1 MNVGLFED
9 RVYPKRETSWDVDF
23 PNPLPNEVKYK
34 ISSVNRVR
42 TADIAEESQRE
53 GFEDL
58 VTAEEINTVL
68 MHQPIVGAIKVYED
82 FVHFKGEEVYMGP
95 VGDEV
100 AVDLGVHSILIIGWG
115 IKNGKEYFV
124 IKNQWGDEWGDKG
137 YAKVRRDLI
146 YRLAYPGGIIRL
158 GDAAKNRGKD
168 GPSSSGTK
176 KHKAR

>member
-1 MNVGLFED
+1 MHIVRTEAVSALFAREYDELPVELSTQQIADQMPRDFNYAQRGRERDEILGSYYGSHVDGLHYAMNLGLFED

-68 MHQPIVGAIKVYED
+68 MYED

-100 AVDLGVHSILIIGWG
+100 AVNELGVHSILIIGWG
-115 IKNGKEYFV
+115 IKNVE
-124 IKNQWGDEWGDKG
+124 IT
-137 YAKVRRDLI
+137 L
-146 YRLAYPGGIIRL
+146 L
-158 GDAAKNRGKD
+158 
-168 GPSSSGTK
+168 
-176 KHKAR
+176 